1 LIPFFRLTS
10 DFFGLT
16 SDYKTSLLEEIYIC
30 TQRLNNF
37 TYSDVLAMPVQE
49 RRFYLGLFVKETQKK
64 QEYLEE
70 TNQTNTNKNS
80 KGSRTTRVSGD
91 ALKNRIMSGQI
102 PNK

>member
-1 LIPFFRLTS
+1 MIPFFRLTS

-16 SDYKTSLLEEIYIC
+16 SDYKPILLEEIYLC

-37 TYSDVLAMPVQE
+37 TYSDVLAMPTYE
-49 RRFYLGLFVKETQKK
+49 RRYYLSLFIRETQKK
-64 QEYLEE
+64 QEFLEE
-70 TNQTNTNKNS
+70 TNQNNVNKNS

-91 ALKNRIMSGQI
+91 ALKNKLMSGQI

>member
-1 LIPFFRLTS
+1 
-10 DFFGLT
+10 
-16 SDYKTSLLEEIYIC
+16 
-30 TQRLNNF
+30 
-37 TYSDVLAMPVQE
+37 MPVQE